1 MYDHHV
7 GSPDLVCVP
16 LISSESPRR
25 RPTCAGYASSSASRL
40 PFIRVVRGLKELTI
54 YDNIA
59 NLVRITNRLDDL
71 IGPDYEIENLDTAD
85 FIMIRNSSTS
95 SERTCKREIEILRR
109 FIRYLTGHD
118 PQRFRIMWNNTDD
131 FAPNR
136 KFITEEQWEK
146 LIEGTGPRECLI
158 LILGAAMGLRRAE
171 IAKIKLTDING
182 NILTVHGKGHGD
194 QGKVVQM
201 EMTKPVVDAI
211 LEWMPL
217 RMDFLRRF
225 GDNSDG
231 YLLINQW
238 RGKGTP
244 MTPGGVGDVVRK
256 LGRERGIDLTAHSL
270 RRLFA
275 NMVNESC
282 VDSDTLRRLMRH
294 VSVQTTFSCYLNV
307 NPKKMEMA
315 SEYVADKLLKITMK
329 ELPQPSF

>member
-1 MYDHHV
+1 
-7 GSPDLVCVP
+7 
-16 LISSESPRR
+16 
-25 RPTCAGYASSSASRL
+25 
-40 PFIRVVRGLKELTI
+40 
-54 YDNIA
+54 
-59 NLVRITNRLDDL
+59 
-71 IGPDYEIENLDTAD
+71 
-85 FIMIRNSSTS
+85 
-95 SERTCKREIEILRR
+95 
-109 FIRYLTGHD
+109 
-118 PQRFRIMWNNTDD
+118 
-131 FAPNR
+131 
-136 KFITEEQWEK
+136 
-146 LIEGTGPRECLI
+146 
-158 LILGAAMGLRRAE
+158 
-171 IAKIKLTDING
+171 
-182 NILTVHGKGHGD
+182 
-194 QGKVVQM
+194 
-201 EMTKPVVDAI
+201 
-211 LEWMPL
+211 MPL

-275 NMVNESC
+275 NMVNESG